1 MCDVGKELFAITKFD
16 SFYLHA
22 LEEPLID
29 ISLKLHFEY
38 SMVPLIDACFYSIL
52 ADVPRSSPG
61 HSKAFDSVIAIKIWK
76 YGKDMF
82 GLV

>member
-52 ADVPRSSPG
+52 EDVPRSTPER
-61 HSKAFDSVIAIKIWK
+61 SKAFDSVIAINIWK